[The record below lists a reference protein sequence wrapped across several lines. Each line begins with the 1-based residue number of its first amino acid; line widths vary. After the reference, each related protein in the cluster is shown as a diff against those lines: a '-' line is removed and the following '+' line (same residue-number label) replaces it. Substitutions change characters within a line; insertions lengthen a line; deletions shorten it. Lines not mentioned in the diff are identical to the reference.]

1 MKKRRFS
8 VGALSDIGYVRKTN
22 QDRILIKI
30 GEEEL
35 GEFGVFVVADGMGGL
50 KAGEIA
56 SEIVVKEFK
65 YWWDNELT
73 LTIKEMKK
81 IDLDTISV
89 ELNRL
94 IFNIN
99 KKIIEFGRT
108 IDDRAGTTLSML
120 LIYRNQYIIKHVGDS
135 RIYKINNDITMLSKD
150 DSWVAEQV
158 RLGIMSVEEAENHPR
173 KNVLMRCVGIKKELE
188 IFGYKGEVF
197 NDDIFLLC
205 SDGFYNLLTKDEIFM
220 SIKQYKK
227 KNIQKVLEKLM
238 DIVRA
243 RGALDN
249 ASAILIYQNNE
260 NKKRSF
266 YQKIIH
272 IVEGAKNNEK

>member
-220 SIKQYKK
+220 SIKQYKE

-260 NKKRSF
+260 KKKRSF